1 MAEEIEVPTEHL
13 HEDME
18 YEAHHSGEKWIV
30 FVALS
35 SALLAVFA
43 ATSALLAGH
52 HANEA
57 MIEQIQSSDQ
67 WAFYQAKGTKAAI
80 LESKME
86 LLGSLGKEVSE
97 KDRERLKD
105 YKVEQN
111 EIRDKA
117 KEKQASSE
125 SHLKHHDALAK
136 SVTIFQVAIALGAI
150 SALTKKKLLW
160 FGSLVFGISGLVFF
174 VYGLIL

>member
-1 MAEEIEVPTEHL
+1 MTEEIEVPTEHL
-13 HEDME
+13 HEDMKHAA
-18 YEAHHSGEKWIV
+18 YHGGEKWIV

-67 WAFYQAKGTKAAI
+67 WAFYQAKGIKAAI
-80 LESKME
+80 LESKMA

-97 KDRERLKD
+97 KDREKLKD
-105 YKVEQN
+105 HKAEQN
-111 EIRDKA
+111 KIQEKA
-117 KEKQASSE
+117 KEKQGSSE
-125 SHLKHHDALAK
+125 FHLKHHNTLAK
-136 SVTIFQVAIALGAI
+136 SVTIFQIAIALGAI

-160 FGSLVFGISGLVFF
+160 LVSLAFGISGLVFF
-174 VYGLIL
+174 VQGLIY

>member
-1 MAEEIEVPTEHL
+1 MTDEIEVPTEHL
-13 HEDME
+13 HEDIEHM
-18 YEAHHSGEKWIV
+18 AHHSGEKWIV

-86 LLGSLGKEVSE
+86 LLDSLGKMASAG
-97 KDRERLKD
+97 DRKKLQN
-105 YKVEQN
+105 YKAQQN
-111 EIRDKA
+111 EIQQRA
-117 KEKQASSE
+117 NEKQISSE
-125 SHLKHHDALAK
+125 QHLKHHNTLAK

-150 SALTKKKLLW
+150 SALTKKKILW
-160 FGSLVFGISGLVFF
+160 LGSVALGISGLVFF
-174 VYGLIL
+174 ILGLS